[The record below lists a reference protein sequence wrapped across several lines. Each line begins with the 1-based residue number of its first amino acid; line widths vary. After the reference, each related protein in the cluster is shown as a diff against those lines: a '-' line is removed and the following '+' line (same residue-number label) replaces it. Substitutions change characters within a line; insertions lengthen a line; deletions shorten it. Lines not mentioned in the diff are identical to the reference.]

1 MTRAY
6 AVPGI
11 IGLTLWMKLMHT
23 SSEICNHKIF
33 ALLDEVMTLE
43 SEYEL
48 KDPHLFAKDV
58 NH

>member
-1 MTRAY
+1 
-6 AVPGI
+6 
-11 IGLTLWMKLMHT
+11 MHT